1 MLVYI
6 AKNIVNN
13 KVYIG
18 ITKRNLEKRVYEHLY
33 SSNIPNKYLTIRFY
47 NSIRKYGKDNIKW
60 DILCECNS
68 VEELLKKEEY
78 FINLYDSTNPDKG
91 YNMLKSSTFLDY
103 KHTKEFK
110 DNLSLL
116 KTDVKSKNR
125 RGVPGSSNYFGV
137 VYIKT
142 SGKWSSRIT
151 INKKLIFIS
160 NSNSEVEAAVQYDL
174 YIINNNLDRK
184 RNFSD
189 EELNKLLITNNIS
202 YREKNI
208 NKTSNYYGVSF
219 NNKSKRWNSQVWVD
233 GKTKHIGSFNNEED
247 AAIAYNKFIIDNNL
261 DLSLNDVDMSK
272 EPISSKFF
280 IKRGKYFGVSKKKT
294 RFVAQIRHNKK
305 HIYIGSYPTEEDAAK
320 AYDDYI
326 DLHKINKSKNFT
338 NESLIYLMYFDNYQ
352 KSSFI
357 L

>member
-18 ITKRNLEKRVYEHLY
+18 ITKRTLEKRIYEHLY
-33 SSNIPNKYLTIRFY
+33 SSSIPDKYLNIRFY
-47 NSIRKYGKDNIKW
+47 NSIKKYGKDNIKW
-60 DILCECNS
+60 DIIYQCNS

-78 FINLYDSTNPDKG
+78 FIKLYDSTNPDKG

-116 KTDVKSKNR
+116 KTDTKHNGRK
-125 RGVPGSSNYFGV
+125 GIPGSSKYFGV

-151 INKKLIFIS
+151 IDKNLVYIS
-160 NSNSEVEAAVQYDL
+160 NSDSEIEAAVQYDL
-174 YIINNNLDRK
+174 YIINNNLNRK
-184 RNFSD
+184 RNFND
-189 EELNKLLITNNIS
+189 DELNRLLVTNNIS

-208 NKTSNYYGVSF
+208 NKTSDFYGVSF
-219 NNKSKRWNSQVWVD
+219 NNNSKRWNSQCWIN
-233 GKTKHIGSFNNEED
+233 GKPRHIGSFSSEEN
-247 AAIAYNKFIIDNNL
+247 AAIAYNKYIIDNKLDFNL
-261 DLSLNDVDMSK
+261 NNVDVSK
-272 EPISSKFF
+272 TPIESKFF
-280 IKRGKYFGVSKKKT
+280 VKRGKYFGVSKKKT
-294 RFVAQIRHNKK
+294 RFIAQVRHNKT
-305 HIYIGSYPTEEDAAK
+305 HIYIGSYATEEDAAK

-326 DLHKINKSKNFT
+326 DLHKINKIKNFT
-338 NESLIYLMYFDNYQ
+338 NESLIYLIDFNNYL

-357 L
+357 I

>member
-91 YNMLKSSTFLDY
+91 YNMLKSSTFLNY

-160 NSNSEVEAAVQYDL
+160 NYFLS
-174 YIINNNLDRK
+174 
-184 RNFSD
+184 
-189 EELNKLLITNNIS
+189 
-202 YREKNI
+202 
-208 NKTSNYYGVSF
+208 GVSF
-219 NNKSKRWNSQVWVD
+219 
-233 GKTKHIGSFNNEED
+233 
-247 AAIAYNKFIIDNNL
+247 FIY
-261 DLSLNDVDMSK
+261 K
-272 EPISSKFF
+272 
-280 IKRGKYFGVSKKKT
+280 
-294 RFVAQIRHNKK
+294 
-305 HIYIGSYPTEEDAAK
+305 
-320 AYDDYI
+320 
-326 DLHKINKSKNFT
+326 
-338 NESLIYLMYFDNYQ
+338 
-352 KSSFI
+352 
-357 L
+357 

>member
-1 MLVYI
+1 MIVYI
-6 AKNIVNN
+6 ARNIVNN

-18 ITKRNLEKRVYEHLY
+18 ITKRSLEKRVYEHLY
-33 SSNIPNKYLTIRFY
+33 SSNIPNKYLTIKFY

-68 VEELLKKEEY
+68 IEELLKKEEY
-78 FINLYDSTNPDKG
+78 FIGLFDSTNPNKG

-116 KTDVKSKNR
+116 KTDVKSKSR
-125 RGVPGSSNYFGV
+125 KGIPCSSKYLGV

-151 INKKLIFIS
+151 IDKKLIFIS
-160 NSNSEVEAAVQYDL
+160 NSESEIEAAVQYDL

-184 RNFSD
+184 RNFND
-189 EELNKLLITNNIS
+189 EDLNNLLTINKIS
-202 YREKNI
+202 YKEKNI
-208 NKTSNYYGVSF
+208 DKTSSFYGVSF
-219 NNKSKRWNSQVWVD
+219 NNKSKKWNSQIWID
-233 GKTKHIGSFNNEED
+233 GKPKYIGSFNTEED
-247 AAIAYNKFIIDNNL
+247 AAVAYNIFIINNKL
-261 DLSLNDVDMSK
+261 DYTLNDVDINNK
-272 EPISSKFF
+272 PIESKFF

-294 RFVAQIRHNKK
+294 RFVAQIRHNKNTI
-305 HIYIGSYPTEEDAAK
+305 HIGSYTTEEDAAK

-326 DLHKINKSKNFT
+326 DLHKINKTKNFT
-338 NESLIYLMYFDNYQ
+338 NESLIYLVEFNKYYN
-352 KSSFI
+352 
-357 L
+357 